1 MKIDETLSR
10 WQDLTS
16 KLQEGLTES
25 ADIRARLANAR
36 QANRWP
42 DLRQRS
48 RPVDDVPELPY
59 FRPPHDDRQTH

>member
-1 MKIDETLSR
+1 MKVDETLSR

-42 DLRQRS
+42 DVRQTS
-48 RPVDDVPELPY
+48 RRVDDVPELPY
-59 FRPPHDDRQTH
+59 FRPSDDDRHTH

>member
-10 WQDLTS
+10 FHDLTS
-16 KLQEGLTES
+16 RLQEGLAES
-25 ADIRARLANAR
+25 ADIRARIANAR

-42 DLRQRS
+42 DLRQTS

-59 FRPPHDDRQTH
+59 FRAPHDDRQTH